1 MDDTTE
7 SPSAGAASETRD
19 EETSSAGRSTSALSA
34 GLAGLQAGMLGALG
48 MLAWLGIVSAWDR
61 RGFWH
66 DENLFATFFYGD
78 DAVRAGFGVKTLPG
92 LALYLIVYSALGF
105 IFALVARNH
114 FPPRRLL
121 LASLIFALGW
131 FYLSFH
137 LLWKSAMPLVY
148 LLYADR
154 PMIVGHLIYGV
165 CLARFPAY
173 LPGKKRGPGVGP
185 ENAGPENAGPEN
197 APPALPPEAGSV
209 EHPEPPP
216 PTTADVEHPEST
228 PPAIFRAE
236 DLEPIPPGAFEVEH
250 SERIP
255 PANLE

>member
-7 SPSAGAASETRD
+7 SPSAGAASASQD
-19 EETSSAGRSTSALSA
+19 GVASSAGRSASALSA

-48 MLAWLGIVSAWDR
+48 MLAWLGIVSLWDR

-78 DAVRAGFGVKTLPG
+78 DAVRAGFGIKTLPG

-105 IFALVARNH
+105 IFALAMRDH

-121 LASLIFALGW
+121 LAGLIFALGW

-154 PMIVGHLIYGV
+154 PMIVGHLIYGA
-165 CLARFPAY
+165 CLARFPVY
-173 LPGKKRGPGVGP
+173 LPGKKGGPG
-185 ENAGPENAGPEN
+185 
-197 APPALPPEAGSV
+197 AGSGGATQVLPQETSPV
-209 EHPEPPP
+209 EHPEPEPSATVEVVHLEP
-216 PTTADVEHPEST
+216 IAPAALEVEHPE
-228 PPAIFRAE
+228 
-236 DLEPIPPGAFEVEH
+236 PIPP
-250 SERIP
+250 SS
-255 PANLE
+255 LE

>member
-19 EETSSAGRSTSALSA
+19 EEASPAGRSPSALSA

-61 RGFWH
+61 RGFWR

-154 PMIVGHLIYGV
+154 PMIVGHLFYGV

-173 LPGKKRGPGVGP
+173 LPGKKRRPG
-185 ENAGPENAGPEN
+185 AGPEN
-197 APPALPPEAGSV
+197 APPALPPEA
-209 EHPEPPP
+209 
-216 PTTADVEHPEST
+216 
-228 PPAIFRAE
+228 
-236 DLEPIPPGAFEVEH
+236 
-250 SERIP
+250 
-255 PANLE
+255 